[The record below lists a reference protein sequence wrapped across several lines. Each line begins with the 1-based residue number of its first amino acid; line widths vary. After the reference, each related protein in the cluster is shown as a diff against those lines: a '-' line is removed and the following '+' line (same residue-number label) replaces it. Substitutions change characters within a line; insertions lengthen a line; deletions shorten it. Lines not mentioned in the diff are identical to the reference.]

1 MTNNHHSA
9 DNQLDVD
16 LRHHERQMARFA
28 EGAFAEDGPAELAYH
43 TIASPVGPLLT
54 AVTRR
59 GLVRIGF
66 ETESEDDVLVSL
78 AHDVSPAMIELPSA
92 LAGVREQLDAYF
104 VGRLRRFDLAIDRRL
119 FTPFQDKV
127 LAATERIPAGE
138 VKSYGEVA
146 ALAGRPRGAQAAG
159 QALGANPI
167 PVVVPC
173 HRVVAADGSLRGY
186 AGGLHRKQFL
196 LDLERGEQPLF

>member
-1 MTNNHHSA
+1 MSVHLK
-9 DNQLDVD
+9 DLDEV
-16 LRHHERQMARFA
+16 RHRKVMAMFA
-28 EGAFAEDGPAELAYH
+28 ERAFGENGPAEVAYD
-43 TIASPVGPLLT
+43 TVASPIGPLLA
-54 AVTRR
+54 AVTHS

-66 ETESEDDVLVSL
+66 DAEAPDAVLASL
-78 AHDVSPAMIELPSA
+78 ADRISPAIIQLSSA
-92 LAGVREQLDAYF
+92 IVSVKEQLDAYF
-104 VGRLRRFDLAIDRRL
+104 TGRLRHFDVPVDRRL

-127 LAATERIPAGE
+127 LAATEAIPIGE

-146 ALAGRPRGAQAAG
+146 ALAGRPKGAQAAG

-186 AGGLHRKQFL
+186 AGGLERKQFL
-196 LDLERGEQPLF
+196 LDLERGERTLF